1 MARGR
6 LRDRFVYRRLAAD
19 ARKVELG
26 KNNDNDIEL
35 KTKLFGAMGR
45 ELGAIHAA
53 SPGAVSR
60 IQADLAAR
68 PVGWLH
74 KAAKTAAAAVEED
87 YREWIR

>member
-1 MARGR
+1 V
-6 LRDRFVYRRLAAD
+6 FRRLAAD

-26 KNNDNDIEL
+26 KNNNDMEL
-35 KTKLFGAMGR
+35 KGKLFGVMGR

-60 IQADLAAR
+60 IRADLAAR
-68 PVGWLH
+68 PVGRLH
-74 KAAKTAAAAVEED
+74 KAAKTAAAVEED

>member
-6 LRDRFVYRRLAAD
+6 LRDRFVFRRLAAD

-26 KNNDNDIEL
+26 KNNDMEL
-35 KTKLFGAMGR
+35 KAKLFGAMGR

-68 PVGWLH
+68 PVGRLH
-74 KAAKTAAAAVEED
+74 KAAKTAAAVEED